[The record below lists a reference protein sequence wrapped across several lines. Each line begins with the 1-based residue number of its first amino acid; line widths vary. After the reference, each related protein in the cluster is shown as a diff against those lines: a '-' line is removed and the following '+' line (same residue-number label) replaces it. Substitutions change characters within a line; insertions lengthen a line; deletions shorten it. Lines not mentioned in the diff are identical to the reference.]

1 MKILIRSP
9 SRQSCRFRFRF
20 LLKKGIDSS
29 LEGPIL
35 DDAYR
40 LIRRSFLLIKGES
53 LGLLVGQ
60 SVKFLFLGRLCLLNE
75 LVFVAGW

>member
-1 MKILIRSP
+1 M
-9 SRQSCRFRFRF
+9 
-20 LLKKGIDSS
+20 
-29 LEGPIL
+29 

-75 LVFVAGW
+75 LVFVAG